1 MSNNFIMLSYLSNSL
16 AVYSFLLKFFQV
28 FENTTLV
35 FHPIKNLMFY
45 WFFTFVCDLLFLSGR
60 LRISKREISKNIKIS
75 GIESYLSLILIFY
88 MPFLFKILFLLAEN
102 SSLFFSYFIFF
113 IFIHLSFF
121 SSCFLNNFY
130 FCPLNILA
138 FLPLPFFLLEDYYI
152 WSSSLLICPSA
163 ISLLLHISSI
173 MLV

>member
-35 FHPIKNLMFY
+35 FHPVKNLMFY

-130 FCPLNILA
+130 FCPLYILA

-163 ISLLLHISSI
+163 ISLLLLISSI